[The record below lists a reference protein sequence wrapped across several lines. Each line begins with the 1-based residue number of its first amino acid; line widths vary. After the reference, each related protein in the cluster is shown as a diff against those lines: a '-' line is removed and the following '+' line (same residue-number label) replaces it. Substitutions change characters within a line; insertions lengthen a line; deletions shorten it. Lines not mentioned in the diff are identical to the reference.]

1 MLLRDGGRRQMPP
14 LASKHPDEA
23 GVSVVRSWIQAL

>member
-23 GVSVVRSWIQAL
+23 ALTLVRSWIQGL

>member
-1 MLLRDGGRRQMPP
+1 MLPRDSGRWHMPP

-23 GVSVVRSWIQAL
+23 ALTLVRSWIQGL